1 MRSLEV
7 WDWCP
12 KKSPVEDL
20 LDMLHLVES
29 GQIISLLICSYLLS
43 LIFFLFSQTTISQ
56 SCFPSSP
63 KDTDVG
69 PYHPCLQRKGVRSPL
84 GGKNAQ
90 TGKPLPLD
98 RPGGLDAL

>member
-43 LIFFLFSQTTISQ
+43 LKLFSIFSNHNFTKLLSIHTIS
-56 SCFPSSP
+56 SRTHPPTHLHMP
-63 KDTDVG
+63 KG
-69 PYHPCLQRKGVRSPL
+69 QLWNYFAS
-84 GGKNAQ
+84 
-90 TGKPLPLD
+90 
-98 RPGGLDAL
+98 DALC